1 MTFAGKVAVVTGAG
15 VGIGR
20 ASALA
25 FAREGARVVV
35 VDRNAGT
42 GRETAGLIRDGGG
55 EACFVRADVSKS
67 RDAAAV
73 GRAAAKA
80 FGGVDVLHNNAGIQH
95 YGTVTDTPEREW
107 DGVLAVNLKSVYLVS
122 RACIPLMRKRG
133 GGAIVNT
140 SSVQAFACQK
150 RVAPYTV
157 TKAGIVALTRSMA
170 LDYAKDR
177 IRVNCVCPGTVDTP
191 MLDWALRRLKLDRKK
206 VLKHLMKFHPIG
218 RIGTPEDVAELVL
231 FLAGPRASFM
241 TGASVLIDGGL
252 MAQLPVY

>member
-1 MTFAGKVAVVTGAG
+1 MTFEGQVAIVTGAG

-25 FAREGARVVV
+25 FAREGACVVV
-35 VDRNAGT
+35 VDRNAKT
-42 GRETAGLIRDGGG
+42 GSETAALVREAGGK
-55 EACFVRADVSKS
+55 AVFVRADVSRA
-67 RDAAAV
+67 RDVAGIARTAA
-73 GRAAAKA
+73 RA
-80 FGGVDVLHNNAGIQH
+80 FGGADILHNNAGVQH
-95 YGTVTDTPEREW
+95 YGTVTSTPEREW
-107 DGVLAVNLKSVYLVS
+107 DAVLGVNLKSVYLVS
-122 RACIPLMRKRG
+122 RACIPLLRKRG

-140 SSVQAFACQK
+140 SSVQAFACQA

-191 MLDWALRRLKLDRKK
+191 MLDGALRRLKLDRRK
-206 VLKHLMKFHPIG
+206 VLAHLMKFHPIG
-218 RIGTPEDVAELVL
+218 RIGKPEDIAELVL
-231 FLAGPRASFM
+231 FLAGPRASFI
-241 TGASVLIDGGL
+241 TGASILIDGGL